1 MCPKGLNPGMKDRC
15 VASSKRLYG
24 PLVGAAFFIVL
35 EQTLGSYTENWQFWL
50 GLILILEILNIK
62 NLSKSYGAF
71 KVTDEITIDPHF
83 DEIHALIGPN
93 VAGKSTLIKQIV
105 GSVKHDIGSIIL
117 DQEDITDLTDIER
130 AKIGISRTFQVS
142 SIIPQFSAIDNI
154 ILSLL
159 DKSNKTFQLFKSVK
173 NNKELYLNAKKI
185 LKEIELQEKNDISA
199 SDFSHGDRRK
209 LEVGL
214 ALAMDPKVFLFD
226 EPMAGLDESGTK
238 MMINLFKKIKTNSPI
253 LLIEHDMDA
262 VFALAHR
269 VSVINYGKIVATGT
283 VDEIRKNELVRDV
296 YLGYE
301 I

>member
-1 MCPKGLNPGMKDRC
+1 MKN
-15 VASSKRLYG
+15 K
-24 PLVGAAFFIVL
+24 
-35 EQTLGSYTENWQFWL
+35 
-50 GLILILEILNIK
+50 ILNIK

-71 KVTDEITIDPHF
+71 KVTDEIAIDLNF
-83 DEIHALIGPN
+83 NEIHALIGPN
-93 VAGKSTLIKQIV
+93 GAGKSTLIKQIV

-142 SIIPQFSAIDNI
+142 SIIPKFSALENI

-159 DKSNKTFQLFKSVK
+159 NKSNNTFQLFKSLK
-173 NNKELYLNAKKI
+173 QNRELYLKAKKI
-185 LKEIELQEKNDISA
+185 LIDIDLDTKSDEVASEL
-199 SDFSHGDRRK
+199 SHGDRRK

-226 EPMAGLDESGTK
+226 EPMAGLDEIGTK
-238 MMINLFKKIKTNSPI
+238 MMINLFKKIKVNSPI
-253 LLIEHDMDA
+253 LLIEHDMEA
-262 VFALAHR
+262 VFALADR
-269 VSVINYGKIVATGT
+269 VSVIVYGKIVATGT
-283 VDEIRKNELVRDV
+283 VKEIKSNKLVRDV

>member
-1 MCPKGLNPGMKDRC
+1 MKN
-15 VASSKRLYG
+15 K
-24 PLVGAAFFIVL
+24 
-35 EQTLGSYTENWQFWL
+35 
-50 GLILILEILNIK
+50 ILNIK

-71 KVTDEITIDPHF
+71 KVTDEIAIDLNF
-83 DEIHALIGPN
+83 NEIHALIGPN
-93 VAGKSTLIKQIV
+93 GAGKSTLIKQIV

-142 SIIPQFSAIDNI
+142 SIIPKFSALDNI

-159 DKSNKTFQLFKSVK
+159 EKCDKTFQLFKSLNKDKKLYMKAK
-173 NNKELYLNAKKI
+173 NI
-185 LKEIELQEKNDISA
+185 LREIELIDKSKILA
-199 SDFSHGDRRK
+199 SELSHGDRRK

-238 MMINLFKKIKTNSPI
+238 MMINLFKKIKSSSPI

-262 VFALAHR
+262 VFALADR
-269 VSVINYGKIVATGT
+269 VSVINYGKIVASGT
-283 VDEIRKNELVRDV
+283 VEEIRSNDLVRDV

>member
-1 MCPKGLNPGMKDRC
+1 MKN
-15 VASSKRLYG
+15 K
-24 PLVGAAFFIVL
+24 
-35 EQTLGSYTENWQFWL
+35 
-50 GLILILEILNIK
+50 ILNIK

-71 KVTDEITIDPHF
+71 KVTDEIAIDLNF
-83 DEIHALIGPN
+83 NEIHALIGPN
-93 VAGKSTLIKQIV
+93 GAGKSTLIKQIV

-142 SIIPQFSAIDNI
+142 SIIPKFSALENI

-159 DKSNKTFQLFKSVK
+159 NKSNNTFQLFKSLK
-173 NNKELYLNAKKI
+173 QNRELHFKAKKI
-185 LKEIELQEKNDISA
+185 IRDIDLDSKSDELA
-199 SDFSHGDRRK
+199 SELSHGDRRK

-226 EPMAGLDESGTK
+226 EPMAGLDEIGTK
-238 MMINLFKKIKTNSPI
+238 MMIDLFKKIKANSPI
-253 LLIEHDMDA
+253 LLIEHDMEA
-262 VFALAHR
+262 VFALADR
-269 VSVINYGKIVATGT
+269 VSVIVYGKIVATGT
-283 VDEIRKNELVRDV
+283 VKEIKSNKLVRDV

>member
-1 MCPKGLNPGMKDRC
+1 MKN
-15 VASSKRLYG
+15 K
-24 PLVGAAFFIVL
+24 
-35 EQTLGSYTENWQFWL
+35 
-50 GLILILEILNIK
+50 ILNIK
-62 NLSKSYGAF
+62 NLSKSYDAF
-71 KVTDEITIDPHF
+71 KVTDKITIDLHF

-93 VAGKSTLIKQIV
+93 GAGKSTLIKQIV

-117 DQEDITDLTDIER
+117 DQEDITDLTDVER

-154 ILSLL
+154 VLSLL
-159 DKSNKTFQLFKSVK
+159 DKSNKTFQLFKSIR
-173 NNKELYLNAKKI
+173 NNKELYSNAKKI
-185 LKEIELQEKNDISA
+185 LKEIELLEKSEISA
-199 SDFSHGDRRK
+199 SDLSHGDRRK

-226 EPMAGLDESGTK
+226 EPMAGLDENGTN
-238 MMINLFKKIKTNSPI
+238 MMINLFKKIKSNSPI

-262 VFALAHR
+262 VFALADR

-283 VDEIRKNELVRDV
+283 VNEIRQNELVRDV

>member
-1 MCPKGLNPGMKDRC
+1 MKN
-15 VASSKRLYG
+15 K
-24 PLVGAAFFIVL
+24 
-35 EQTLGSYTENWQFWL
+35 
-50 GLILILEILNIK
+50 ILNIK

-71 KVTDEITIDPHF
+71 KVTDEIAIDLNF
-83 DEIHALIGPN
+83 NEIHALIGPN
-93 VAGKSTLIKQIV
+93 GAGKSTLIKQIV

-142 SIIPQFSAIDNI
+142 SIIPKFTALENI

-159 DKSNKTFQLFKSVK
+159 NKSNNTFQLFKSL
-173 NNKELYLNAKKI
+173 KENRELHSKAKKI
-185 LKEIELQEKNDISA
+185 LRDIDLDSKSDEIASEL
-199 SDFSHGDRRK
+199 SHGDRRK

-214 ALAMDPKVFLFD
+214 ALAMEPKVFLFD

-238 MMINLFKKIKTNSPI
+238 MMIDLFKKIKVNSPI

-262 VFALAHR
+262 VFALADR
-269 VSVINYGKIVATGT
+269 VSVIVYGKIVATGT
-283 VDEIRKNELVRDV
+283 VKEIKSNNLVRDV

>member
-1 MCPKGLNPGMKDRC
+1 MKN
-15 VASSKRLYG
+15 K
-24 PLVGAAFFIVL
+24 
-35 EQTLGSYTENWQFWL
+35 
-50 GLILILEILNIK
+50 ILNIK

-71 KVTDEITIDPHF
+71 KVTDEIAIDLNF
-83 DEIHALIGPN
+83 NEIHALIGPN
-93 VAGKSTLIKQIV
+93 GAGKSTLIKQIV

-142 SIIPQFSAIDNI
+142 SIIPKFSALENI

-159 DKSNKTFQLFKSVK
+159 NKSNNTFQLFKSLK
-173 NNKELYLNAKKI
+173 QNKELHLKAKKI
-185 LKEIELQEKNDISA
+185 LRDIDLDSKSDEVASEL
-199 SDFSHGDRRK
+199 SHGDRRK

-226 EPMAGLDESGTK
+226 EPMAGLDEIGTK
-238 MMINLFKKIKTNSPI
+238 MMIDLFKKIKANSPI
-253 LLIEHDMDA
+253 LLIEHDMEA
-262 VFALAHR
+262 VFALADR
-269 VSVINYGKIVATGT
+269 VSVIVYGKIVATGT
-283 VDEIRKNELVRDV
+283 VKEIKSNKLVRDV

>member
-1 MCPKGLNPGMKDRC
+1 MKN
-15 VASSKRLYG
+15 K
-24 PLVGAAFFIVL
+24 
-35 EQTLGSYTENWQFWL
+35 
-50 GLILILEILNIK
+50 ILNIT

-71 KVTDEITIDPHF
+71 KVTDEITIDLHF

-93 VAGKSTLIKQIV
+93 GAGKSTLIKQIV

-142 SIIPQFSAIDNI
+142 SIIHEFNAIDNI

-185 LKEIELQEKNDISA
+185 LKEIELQEKSDILA
-199 SDFSHGDRRK
+199 SGLSHGDRRK

-226 EPMAGLDESGTK
+226 EPMAGLDENGTN
-238 MMINLFKKIKTNSPI
+238 MMINLFKKIKSNSPI
-253 LLIEHDMDA
+253 LLIEHDM
-262 VFALAHR
+262 
-269 VSVINYGKIVATGT
+269 SVVMGISDHVVVLNYGKKIFEGT
-283 VDEIRKNELVRDV
+283 AEQTKNSKEVIEAYLGVDE
-296 YLGYE
+296 
-301 I
+301 

>member
-1 MCPKGLNPGMKDRC
+1 MKN
-15 VASSKRLYG
+15 K
-24 PLVGAAFFIVL
+24 
-35 EQTLGSYTENWQFWL
+35 
-50 GLILILEILNIK
+50 ILNIK

-71 KVTDEITIDPHF
+71 KVTDEIAIDLNF
-83 DEIHALIGPN
+83 NEIHALIGPN
-93 VAGKSTLIKQIV
+93 GAGKSTLIKQIV

-142 SIIPQFSAIDNI
+142 SIIPKFSALENI

-159 DKSNKTFQLFKSVK
+159 NKSNNTFELFKSLK
-173 NNKELYLNAKKI
+173 QNKELHLKAKKI
-185 LKEIELQEKNDISA
+185 LRDIDLDSKCDEVASEL
-199 SDFSHGDRRK
+199 SHGDRRK

-226 EPMAGLDESGTK
+226 EPMAGLDEIGTK
-238 MMINLFKKIKTNSPI
+238 MMIDLFKKIKVNSPI
-253 LLIEHDMDA
+253 LLIEHDMEA
-262 VFALAHR
+262 VFALADR
-269 VSVINYGKIVATGT
+269 VSVIVYGKIVATGT
-283 VDEIRKNELVRDV
+283 VKEIKSNKLVRDV

>member
-1 MCPKGLNPGMKDRC
+1 MKN
-15 VASSKRLYG
+15 K
-24 PLVGAAFFIVL
+24 
-35 EQTLGSYTENWQFWL
+35 
-50 GLILILEILNIK
+50 ILNIK

-71 KVTDEITIDPHF
+71 KVTDEIAIDLNF
-83 DEIHALIGPN
+83 NEIHALIGPN
-93 VAGKSTLIKQIV
+93 GAGKSTLIKQIV

-142 SIIPQFSAIDNI
+142 SIIPKFSALENI

-159 DKSNKTFQLFKSVK
+159 NKSNNTFELFKSLK
-173 NNKELYLNAKKI
+173 QNKELHLKAKKI
-185 LKEIELQEKNDISA
+185 LRDIDLDSKCDEVASEL
-199 SDFSHGDRRK
+199 SHGDRRK

-226 EPMAGLDESGTK
+226 EPMAGLDEIGTK
-238 MMINLFKKIKTNSPI
+238 MMIDLFKKIKANSPI
-253 LLIEHDMDA
+253 LLIEHDMEA
-262 VFALAHR
+262 VFALADR
-269 VSVINYGKIVATGT
+269 VSVIVYGKIVATGT
-283 VDEIRKNELVRDV
+283 VKEIKSNKLVRDV

>member
-1 MCPKGLNPGMKDRC
+1 MKN
-15 VASSKRLYG
+15 KMK
-24 PLVGAAFFIVL
+24 
-35 EQTLGSYTENWQFWL
+35 NK
-50 GLILILEILNIK
+50 ILNIK

-71 KVTDEITIDPHF
+71 KVTDEIAIDLNF

-93 VAGKSTLIKQIV
+93 GAGKSTLIKQIV
-105 GSVKHDIGSIIL
+105 GSVKHDIGSIVL
-117 DQEDITDLTDIER
+117 DQEDITDLNDVER

-142 SIIPQFSAIDNI
+142 SIIPKFSSLDNI

-159 DKSNKTFQLFKSVK
+159 DKSKKTFQLFKSIRE
-173 NNKELYLNAKKI
+173 NKELNSKAKNI
-185 LKEIELQEKNDISA
+185 LREIELLDQKDIAA
-199 SDFSHGDRRK
+199 SELSHGDRRK

-238 MMINLFKKIKTNSPI
+238 MMINLFKKIKSNSPI

-262 VFALAHR
+262 VFALADR

-283 VDEIRKNELVRDV
+283 VDQIRSNDLVRDV

>member
-1 MCPKGLNPGMKDRC
+1 MKN
-15 VASSKRLYG
+15 K
-24 PLVGAAFFIVL
+24 
-35 EQTLGSYTENWQFWL
+35 
-50 GLILILEILNIK
+50 ILNIK

-71 KVTDEITIDPHF
+71 KVTDEIAIDLNF
-83 DEIHALIGPN
+83 NEIHALIGPN
-93 VAGKSTLIKQIV
+93 GAGKSTLIKQIV

-142 SIIPQFSAIDNI
+142 SIIPKFSALENI

-159 DKSNKTFQLFKSVK
+159 NKSNNTFQLFKSLK
-173 NNKELYLNAKKI
+173 QNRELYLKAKKI
-185 LKEIELQEKNDISA
+185 LIDIDLDTKSDEVASEL
-199 SDFSHGDRRK
+199 SHGDRRK

-226 EPMAGLDESGTK
+226 EPMAGLDEIGTK
-238 MMINLFKKIKTNSPI
+238 MMIDLFKKIKVNSPI
-253 LLIEHDMDA
+253 LLIEHDMEA
-262 VFALAHR
+262 VFALADR
-269 VSVINYGKIVATGT
+269 VSVIVYGKIVATGT
-283 VDEIRKNELVRDV
+283 VKEIKSNKLVRDV

>member
-1 MCPKGLNPGMKDRC
+1 MKN
-15 VASSKRLYG
+15 K
-24 PLVGAAFFIVL
+24 
-35 EQTLGSYTENWQFWL
+35 
-50 GLILILEILNIK
+50 ILNIK

-71 KVTDEITIDPHF
+71 KVTDEIAIDLNF
-83 DEIHALIGPN
+83 NEIHALIGPN
-93 VAGKSTLIKQIV
+93 GAGKSTLIKQIV

-142 SIIPQFSAIDNI
+142 SIIPKFSALENI

-159 DKSNKTFQLFKSVK
+159 NKSNNTFELFKSLK
-173 NNKELYLNAKKI
+173 QSKELHLKAKKI
-185 LKEIELQEKNDISA
+185 LRDIDLDSKCDEVASEL
-199 SDFSHGDRRK
+199 SHGDRRK

-226 EPMAGLDESGTK
+226 EPMAGLDEIGTK
-238 MMINLFKKIKTNSPI
+238 MMIDLFKKIKANSPI
-253 LLIEHDMDA
+253 LLIEHDMEA
-262 VFALAHR
+262 VFALADR
-269 VSVINYGKIVATGT
+269 VSVIVYGKIVATGT
-283 VDEIRKNELVRDV
+283 VKEIKSNKLVRDV

>member
-1 MCPKGLNPGMKDRC
+1 MKN
-15 VASSKRLYG
+15 K
-24 PLVGAAFFIVL
+24 
-35 EQTLGSYTENWQFWL
+35 
-50 GLILILEILNIK
+50 ILNIK

-71 KVTDEITIDPHF
+71 KVTDEIAIDLNF
-83 DEIHALIGPN
+83 NEIHALIGPN
-93 VAGKSTLIKQIV
+93 GAGKSTLIKQIV

-142 SIIPQFSAIDNI
+142 SIIPKFSALDNI

-159 DKSNKTFQLFKSVK
+159 EKSNKTFQLFKSL
-173 NNKELYLNAKKI
+173 NKDKKLYMKAENI
-185 LKEIELQEKNDISA
+185 LREIELIDKSKILA
-199 SDFSHGDRRK
+199 SELSHGDRRK

-214 ALAMDPKVFLFD
+214 ALAMEPKVFLFD

-238 MMINLFKKIKTNSPI
+238 MMINLFKKIKSSSPI

-262 VFALAHR
+262 VFALADR
-269 VSVINYGKIVATGT
+269 VSVINYGKIVASGT
-283 VDEIRKNELVRDV
+283 VEEIRSNDLVRDV

>member
-1 MCPKGLNPGMKDRC
+1 MKN
-15 VASSKRLYG
+15 K
-24 PLVGAAFFIVL
+24 
-35 EQTLGSYTENWQFWL
+35 
-50 GLILILEILNIK
+50 ILNIK

-71 KVTDEITIDPHF
+71 KVTDEIAIDLNF
-83 DEIHALIGPN
+83 NEIHALIGPN
-93 VAGKSTLIKQIV
+93 GAGKSTLIKQIV

-142 SIIPQFSAIDNI
+142 SIIPKFSVLENI

-159 DKSNKTFQLFKSVK
+159 NKSNNTFQLFKSLK
-173 NNKELYLNAKKI
+173 QNRELHLKAKKI
-185 LKEIELQEKNDISA
+185 LRDIDLDTKSDEVASEL
-199 SDFSHGDRRK
+199 SHGDRRK

-226 EPMAGLDESGTK
+226 EPMAGLDEIGTK
-238 MMINLFKKIKTNSPI
+238 MMIDLFKKIKVNSPI
-253 LLIEHDMDA
+253 LLIEHDMEA
-262 VFALAHR
+262 VFALADR
-269 VSVINYGKIVATGT
+269 VSVIVYGKIVATGT
-283 VDEIRKNELVRDV
+283 VKEIKSNKLVRDV

>member
-1 MCPKGLNPGMKDRC
+1 MKN
-15 VASSKRLYG
+15 K
-24 PLVGAAFFIVL
+24 
-35 EQTLGSYTENWQFWL
+35 
-50 GLILILEILNIK
+50 ILNIK

-71 KVTDEITIDPHF
+71 KVTDEIAIDLNF
-83 DEIHALIGPN
+83 NEIHALIGPN
-93 VAGKSTLIKQIV
+93 GAGKSTLIKQIV
-105 GSVKHDIGSIIL
+105 GTVKHDIGSIFL
-117 DQEDITDLTDIER
+117 DQEDITDLNDVER
-130 AKIGISRTFQVS
+130 AKLGISRTFQVS
-142 SIIPQFSAIDNI
+142 SIIPKFSAFDNI

-159 DKSNKTFQLFKSVK
+159 DKSKETFQIFKSIRK
-173 NNKELYLNAKKI
+173 NKELDAKAKKI
-185 LKEIELQEKNDISA
+185 LREIKLFDKSDILASEL
-199 SDFSHGDRRK
+199 SHGDRRK

-226 EPMAGLDESGTK
+226 EPMAGLDENGTK

-262 VFALAHR
+262 VFALADR

-283 VDEIRKNELVRDV
+283 VDQIRSNVLVRDV

>member
-1 MCPKGLNPGMKDRC
+1 MKN
-15 VASSKRLYG
+15 K
-24 PLVGAAFFIVL
+24 
-35 EQTLGSYTENWQFWL
+35 
-50 GLILILEILNIK
+50 ILNIK

-71 KVTDEITIDPHF
+71 KVTDEIAIDLNF
-83 DEIHALIGPN
+83 NEIHALIGPN
-93 VAGKSTLIKQIV
+93 GAGKSTLIKQIV

-142 SIIPQFSAIDNI
+142 SIIPKFSVLENI

-159 DKSNKTFQLFKSVK
+159 NKSNNTFQLFKSLK
-173 NNKELYLNAKKI
+173 QNRELYLKAKKI
-185 LKEIELQEKNDISA
+185 LIDIDLDTKSDEVASEL
-199 SDFSHGDRRK
+199 SHGDRRK

-226 EPMAGLDESGTK
+226 EPMAGLDEIGTK
-238 MMINLFKKIKTNSPI
+238 MMIDLFKKIKANSPI
-253 LLIEHDMDA
+253 LLIEHDMEA
-262 VFALAHR
+262 VFALADR
-269 VSVINYGKIVATGT
+269 VSVIVYGKIVATGT
-283 VDEIRKNELVRDV
+283 VKEIKSNKLVRDV